1 MKKFLFYGAC
11 IAITLSGAAISMAA
25 DETATD
31 PVTPGAVT
39 TTQTNL
45 AALWNNNGELG
56 NPMDFGWQ
64 AWNAGEQVTER
75 IYETNHSGGTRFRD
89 NNAYEGEKYPHLL
102 LHFQTTGVSHF
113 AFPLDVEKMKPNTTY
128 RAEIM
133 LHRHNSE
140 DTEIGVGI
148 NTKPDGSGTVLNKL
162 EMATHTYWH
171 TYVLDFSTGDTLESD
186 YFLILYRYNGY
197 NPNLV
202 AVGDI
207 NVYELNRADITTASP
222 TNPVEMDAIVS
233 PGFEQGQDKW
243 SGSGFSRQNNGEA
256 IQNGAYYMEKWV
268 TQESQVGNANLTQN
282 LTGIPSGKYLLTV
295 SAQNR
300 AQSDP
305 ERETAGAYVFAGDNE
320 TLVNSATPKV
330 FGVEFTVIN
339 PEASIPV
346 GFRTR
351 DCTGNW
357 VAFDDFHLYYLGNN
371 ESIEKTLTVTITDDN
386 ATPMEGATVTLSSTP
401 EQTAPT
407 NASGQCK
414 FTIEQ
419 DDITG
424 LTLTVEKAGYKTQT
438 TTVVWGSKPEHEMTV
453 VLKKDID
460 VEGNLLRDIFNGETG
475 KFPTDWKVFTRAGV
489 ETEPHGMATLR
500 NNKAE
505 SKGEIDN
512 FLLRWENTDQH
523 DKYYSYPVT
532 ITETGIYRFSMKCTE
547 FNNWNASNNAGSQIP
562 EKSAVR
568 VSLTNTPGY
577 DYIQTQS
584 HVFDMPTNNP
594 ASFDNAVWKDCTCLF
609 FAEAGEYYLS
619 FVGANAIYPVKE
631 LMLVKD
637 PEATMMELPAAP
649 VVDGE
654 IHNYGGG
661 MPVFAEIPEAGRQFE
676 QVFLAKG
683 SDAVKTYGPHSGRP
697 TTEKGILYI
706 YEIVNG
712 VNSAVAVKECDFAE
726 VAYPEEAMTLGEGM
740 IKPEDPDIKY
750 DFTVTDKNKATIEFE
765 SGNGIT
771 IYYRFIAE
779 KSETPEVDPE
789 ANPAQRIAHAE
800 YDTPYKEPLLIDRSG
815 KLTYHAEING
825 IAGKS
830 RSLSFKY
837 DKTSGILTIED
848 DDAGAA
854 YYTLDG
860 VKLNG
865 KPAKGIFI
873 KIADGKAIKII
884 R

>member
-11 IAITLSGAAISMAA
+11 IAITLSATAISLAA
-25 DETATD
+25 DETEND
-31 PVTPGAVT
+31 PVSPGAVS
-39 TTQTNL
+39 TTQINL
-45 AALWNNNGELG
+45 ASLWNNNGELG

-128 RAEIM
+128 RAEVM

-148 NTKPDGSGTVLNKL
+148 NTKPDGSGTILNKV
-162 EMATHTYWH
+162 ETATHTYWH
-171 TYVLDFSTGDTLESD
+171 TYVLDFSTGDTLEPD
-186 YFLILYRYNGY
+186 YFVILYRYNGY

-207 NVYELNRADITTASP
+207 NVYELKRGDITEASP
-222 TNPVEMDAIVS
+222 TNPVELDAIVS
-233 PGFEQGQDKW
+233 PGFEQNQDRW

-256 IQNGAYYMEKWV
+256 IQKGAYYMEKWV
-268 TQESQVGNANLTQN
+268 TQESQVGNASLTQN
-282 LTGIPSGKYLLTV
+282 ITGIPAGKYLLTV

-305 ERETAGAYVFAGDNE
+305 ERENTGAYVFAGDNE
-320 TLVNSATPKV
+320 TVVTSPTPGV
-330 FGVEFTVIN
+330 FGVEFNVIN

-357 VAFDDFHLYYLGNN
+357 VAFDDFRLYYLGNN
-371 ESIEKTLTVTITDDN
+371 ESVEKTLTVTVTDGD
-386 ATPMEGATVTLSSTP
+386 AKPMEAASVTLSTTP
-401 EQTAPT
+401 EQTAVT
-407 NASGQCK
+407 DATGQCR
-414 FTIEQ
+414 FTIDQ
-419 DDITG
+419 DDVAG
-424 LTLTVEKAGYKTQT
+424 LTLTVEKDGYKSR
-438 TTVVWGSKPEHEMTV
+438 TVSVDWGAKAEHEMTV
-453 VLKKDID
+453 VLSKDLD
-460 VEGNLLRDIFNGETG
+460 VEGNLLRDIFEGEIG
-475 KFPTDWKVFTRAGV
+475 KFPTGWEVYTRAGNK
-489 ETEPHGMATLR
+489 TEPHGMATLR

-505 SKGEIDN
+505 TKGEIDN

-523 DKYYSYPVT
+523 DKYYSYRVT
-532 ITETGIYRFSMKCTE
+532 IPETGVYRFSMKCTE
-547 FNNWNASNNAGSQIP
+547 YNNWNASNNAGSQIP

-594 ASFDNAVWKDCTCLF
+594 ASFDNATWKDCSCLF

-637 PEATMMELPAAP
+637 PDATIAELPAAP
-649 VVDGE
+649 VVEGE
-654 IHNYGGG
+654 IHSYGGG
-661 MPVFAEIPEAGRQFE
+661 MPIFAETPEAGRQFE
-676 QVFLAKG
+676 QVFLADGK
-683 SDAVKTYGPHSGRP
+683 DAVKTYGPHSGRP

-706 YEIVNG
+706 YEIVDG
-712 VNSAVAVKECDFAE
+712 VNSAAAVKECDFAN
-726 VAYPEEAMTLGEGM
+726 VDYPEEAMTLGEGM
-740 IKPEDPDIKY
+740 EKNEDSGTTHDY
-750 DFTVTDKNKATIEFE
+750 NVTDKEKATIEFE

-771 IYYRFIAE
+771 VYYTFIAE
-779 KSETPEVDPE
+779 KEENNDVT
-789 ANPAQRIAHAE
+789 PAQRIAHTE
-800 YDTPYKEPLLIDRSG
+800 YETEYKEPLVIDRSG
-815 KLTYHAEING
+815 KLTYYAEING

-830 RSLSFKY
+830 RSLTFKY
-837 DKTSGILTIED
+837 DELSGVLSIIAD
-848 DDAGAA
+848 DSDAS
-854 YYTLDG
+854 YYSLDG
-860 VKLNG
+860 MKLTG
-865 KPAKGIFI
+865 KPAKGIYVRI
-873 KIADGKAIKII
+873 RNGRATKIMVAE
-884 R
+884 